1 MHFSDIYNKVHV
13 GKHVWYIS
21 YSQWSERSY
30 FWLSFKHTIKAIQEN
45 QEALKPNWTNQ
56 HLVFIYDTNLLDE
69 NMNFIEN
76 KDALLV
82 ASEETGHKSKQRYLC
97 VRVLS
102 T

>member
-1 MHFSDIYNKVHV
+1 
-13 GKHVWYIS
+13 
-21 YSQWSERSY
+21 
-30 FWLSFKHTIKAIQEN
+30 
-45 QEALKPNWTNQ
+45 
-56 HLVFIYDTNLLDE
+56 
-69 NMNFIEN
+69 MNFIEN